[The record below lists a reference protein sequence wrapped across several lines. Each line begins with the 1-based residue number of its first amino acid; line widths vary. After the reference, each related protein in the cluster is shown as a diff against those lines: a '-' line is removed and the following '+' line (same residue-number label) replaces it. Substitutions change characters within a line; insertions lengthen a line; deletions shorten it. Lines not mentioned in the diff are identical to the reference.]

1 MDIEPVSDGSFAVLI
16 YLWWR
21 EWCLES
27 YFQKGCFR
35 ALFKNILFE
44 PCNCLPKSDP
54 PTPTIGPPTLLAH
67 RHTP

>member
-35 ALFKNILFE
+35 ALDHGHSGLRSLRSSHRFTADR
-44 PCNCLPKSDP
+44 KSVV
-54 PTPTIGPPTLLAH
+54 
-67 RHTP
+67 